1 MSLTL
6 SKQSTMSWI
15 KNLLPLTM
23 GGFSIGMTEFL
34 MMGVLPDVA
43 QSLSVSIPTAGYLI
57 AIYAFGVVI
66 GAPLMLG
73 LCKSFPP
80 KKILAALM
88 LLFAV
93 FNSLF
98 SIAPTFGL
106 LLLARFMSGL
116 PHGAFFGVGAV
127 VATQLSQSGKGAS
140 AVAIMFT
147 GLTLAN
153 IIGVPIGTFIGHHC
167 SWRLAYFM
175 VALCGLLSLLC
186 IIKWLPNLILEN
198 APGFRSSLKIFKD
211 LEIWLIIGIAA
222 IGTGG
227 LFAWISYIAP
237 LMTDV
242 ALFSDNMVTIIMMI
256 AGIGMAIGNL
266 LGGRFADRA
275 SPLLVTACFLFIMI
289 ACLLTV
295 ALATENKVFALIM
308 TFTTG
313 AVAFAVV
320 PAIQMLMIQ
329 AAKGSE
335 MLASSM
341 VQASA
346 NMGNT
351 LGAYLGGLPIVA
363 GFGYT
368 SPEYVGMALAFVGLV
383 LCFIIWHTRNIEA
396 LGNSTQIKFSTETF
410 IE

>member
-1 MSLTL
+1 MVAIQD
-6 SKQSTMSWI
+6 KSTRAWI

-43 QSLSVSIPTAGYLI
+43 NSLSISIPTAGYLI

-66 GAPLMLG
+66 GAPLMIALS
-73 LCKSFPP
+73 KNYPP
-80 KKILAALM
+80 KKILATLM
-88 LLFAV
+88 LLFAI

-98 SIAPTFGL
+98 SIAPTFL
-106 LLLARFMSGL
+106 LLLFARFMSGL

-127 VATQLSQSGKGAS
+127 VATQLATPGKGAS
-140 AVAIMFT
+140 SVAIMFA

-153 IIGVPIGTFIGHHC
+153 ILGVPIGTFIGHHV
-167 SWRLAYFM
+167 SWRIAYFI
-175 VALCGLLSLLC
+175 VALLGLLTLAS
-186 IIKWLPNLILEN
+186 IIKWLPDLILAN
-198 APGFRSSLKIFKD
+198 TPNFRQSLKIFKD
-211 LEIWLIIGIAA
+211 IEIWLIIGISA

-242 ALFSDNMVTIIMMI
+242 ASFSDNMVTLIMML
-256 AGIGMAIGNL
+256 AGIGMAVGNL
-266 LGGRFADRA
+266 LGGCVADRW
-275 SPLLVTACFLFIMI
+275 SPLLITGLLLFIMI
-289 ACLLTV
+289 GCLLAV
-295 ALATENKVFALIM
+295 ALVAEHQSYALVM
-308 TFTTG
+308 TFVTG

-320 PAIQMLMIQ
+320 PAMQMLMIH

-351 LGAYLGGLPIVA
+351 LGAYLGGLPIAA

-368 SPEYVGMALAFVGLV
+368 SPEYVGMGLAFIGLI
-383 LCFIIWHTRNIEA
+383 LCLLIRLTRTSILVE
-396 LGNSTQIKFSTETF
+396 Q
-410 IE
+410 

>member
-1 MSLTL
+1 MSAVIEER
-6 SKQSTMSWI
+6 SAGGWV

-43 QSLSVSIPTAGYLI
+43 DSLSISIPTAGYLI

-66 GAPLMLG
+66 GAPLMIALS
-73 LCKSFPP
+73 KNFPP
-80 KKILAALM
+80 KKILAVLM

-93 FNSLF
+93 FNILF
-98 SIAPTFGL
+98 SMAPTFL
-106 LLLARFMSGL
+106 LLLFARFMSGL

-127 VATQLSQSGKGAS
+127 VATQLAQPGKGAS
-140 AVAIMFT
+140 AVAIMFA

-153 IIGVPIGTFIGHHC
+153 ILGVPVGTFIGHHF
-167 SWRLAYFM
+167 SWRVAYFL
-175 VALCGLLSLLC
+175 VALCGLLTLTS
-186 IIKWLPNLILEN
+186 IIKWLPDLTL
-198 APGFRSSLKIFKD
+198 AHSLSFKQSLRIFKD
-211 LEIWLIIGIAA
+211 SEIWLIIGISA

-227 LFAWISYIAP
+227 LFAWMSYIAP

-242 ALFSDNMVTIIMMI
+242 ALFSENMVTIIMMI

-266 LGGRFADRA
+266 LGGRFADRL
-275 SPLLVTACFLFIMI
+275 SPLFVTGILLFIMMG
-289 ACLLTV
+289 CLLTIAV
-295 ALATENKVFALIM
+295 VTENKLWALIM
-308 TFTTG
+308 TFITG

-320 PAIQMLMIQ
+320 PAMQMLMIQ

-351 LGAYLGGLPIVA
+351 LGAYLGGLPIAA

-368 SPEYVGMALAFVGLV
+368 SPEYVGMGLAFVGLV
-383 LCFIIWHTRNIEA
+383 LCFV
-396 LGNSTQIKFSTETF
+396 IKLTKENNDLMGESS
-410 IE
+410 